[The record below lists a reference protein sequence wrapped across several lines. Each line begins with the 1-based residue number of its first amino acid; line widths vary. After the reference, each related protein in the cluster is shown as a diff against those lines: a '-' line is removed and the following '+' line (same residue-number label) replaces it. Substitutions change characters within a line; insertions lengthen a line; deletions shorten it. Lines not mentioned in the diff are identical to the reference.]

1 MPFDTSGPSLALS
14 QASRAS
20 ELWFWSLFTLQG
32 LFKPS
37 HSLKVKCLQFVQ
49 ADRQHVV
56 RWRIMAI
63 NVQALISHRQ
73 IEENC

>member
-1 MPFDTSGPSLALS
+1 M
-14 QASRAS
+14 
-20 ELWFWSLFTLQG
+20 LQG

-37 HSLKVKCLQFVQ
+37 HSLRVKCLQFVQ